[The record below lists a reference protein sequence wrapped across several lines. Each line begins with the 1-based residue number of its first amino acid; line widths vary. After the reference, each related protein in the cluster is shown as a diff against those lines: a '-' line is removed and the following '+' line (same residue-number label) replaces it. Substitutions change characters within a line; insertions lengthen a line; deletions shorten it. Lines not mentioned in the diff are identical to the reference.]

1 MNINAVIKNELDFI
15 EQYEKSSI
23 MINTTAKHS
32 VEFSVLPRRVVG
44 SRALSSFMIND
55 HEILKQLLEY
65 FDGKVDEIFIDIE
78 LKQEI
83 NLYGNAQQYA
93 KNSELITVKPND
105 TTLESCDLLIRN
117 HFYDNL

>member
-1 MNINAVIKNELDFI
+1 MNINAVIKNELEFI

-32 VEFSVLPRRVVG
+32 IKFSVLPRRVIET
-44 SRALSSFMIND
+44 RALSSFMINEP
-55 HEILKQLLEY
+55 EILKQLLEY

-83 NLYGNAQQYA
+83 NLYEIGRA
-93 KNSELITVKPND
+93 
-105 TTLESCDLLIRN
+105 SCRERIDI
-117 HFYDNL
+117 

>member
-32 VEFSVLPRRVVG
+32 IEFSVLPRRVIEN
-44 SRALSSFMIND
+44 RALSSFMINNP
-55 HEILKQLLEY
+55 HLLRELLEY

-83 NLYGNAQQYA
+83 NLYVSAQQYV
-93 KNSELITVKPND
+93 KIYELFNVHSND
-105 TTLESCDLLIRN
+105 TTLESCDLLI
-117 HFYDNL
+117 